1 MKKNLFILA
10 ATAAALASCSNDVTT
25 AVNTTLNAPQEIT
38 FRSTMDGMTRAVATN
53 TSTIESNG
61 FTAEGW
67 MNSSHS
73 SHFAATTF
81 TKSGTSYVAASKPQ
95 WPATG
100 NLDFVAWYPA
110 LEENIFSHAAWNTF
124 TFVPNTTVA
133 SQKDY
138 VIAAVLNQAKTNS
151 GVPLVFKHLGSWI
164 EVKVYNSKGNTT
176 NNYKTTVT
184 GWKLGYLYNGG
195 VYTITGSTADASALS
210 ATGSWNYT
218 NYAQATSN
226 VPFSYSETFDAV
238 TISNDGAHDASGNA
252 IAIGNAMI
260 VVPQTTIKLTSSS
273 TYGTGGYLT
282 GAFIAIKLL
291 VEDAANGDADIADAT
306 SDNLWAVWPV
316 NNDWADGTKYTYIID
331 LAQGGYKETGTASET
346 IKPWIENTEIF
357 FNSVNVSTWTE
368 GSPAVV
374 TP

>member
-38 FRSTMDGMTRAVATN
+38 FRTTTDGITRADATT
-53 TSTIESNG
+53 TSSIESYG

-67 MNSSHS
+67 MHSNNS
-73 SHFAATTF
+73 SHFAATAF
-81 TKSGTSYVAASKPQ
+81 TKNGSSYEALTHPQ

-110 LEENIFSHAAWNTF
+110 LDANFTHTTWDTF

-133 SQKDY
+133 SQNDY

-210 ATGSWNYT
+210 ATGSWSYT

-226 VPFSYSETFDAV
+226 VPNSYSETFTAV
-238 TISNDGAHDASGNA
+238 TTLNDGAHDESAEALS
-252 IAIGNAMI
+252 IGNAMI
-260 VVPQTTIKLTSSS
+260 VVPQTTTKLTSSS

-357 FNSVNVSTWTE
+357 FNSVNVSEWTS

>member
-10 ATAAALASCSNDVTT
+10 ATATMLASCSNDVTT
-25 AVNTTLNAPQEIT
+25 AVNKTLNAPQEIT
-38 FRSTMDGMTRAVATN
+38 FRSTTDGMTRAAVTA

-73 SHFAATTF
+73 SHFAATAF
-81 TKSGTSYVAASKPQ
+81 TKNGSSYEASTHPQ

-110 LEENIFSHAAWNTF
+110 LDVNFTHTTWNTF

-195 VYTITGSTADASALS
+195 VYTISGSTADASALS

-218 NYAQATSN
+218 NYAKATSN
-226 VPFSYSETFDAV
+226 VPTFYSETFDAV
-238 TISNDGAHDASGNA
+238 TISNNGDHDASGEA

-260 VVPQTTIKLTSSS
+260 VVPQPTIKLTSSS

-306 SDNLWAVWPV
+306 GNNLWAVWPV

-331 LAQGGYKETGTASET
+331 LAQGGYKEKDTEGQTL
-346 IKPWIENTEIF
+346 KPWIENTEIF
-357 FNSVNVSTWTE
+357 FNSVNVSEWTA

>member
-10 ATAAALASCSNDVTT
+10 VTAAALASCSNDVTT
-25 AVNTTLNAPQEIT
+25 AVNKTLNAPQEIT
-38 FRSTMDGMTRAVATN
+38 FRSTTDGMTRAAATT

-81 TKSGTSYVAASKPQ
+81 TKNGSSYEASTHPQ

-110 LEENIFSHAAWNTF
+110 LDASFSHSAWNTF

-133 SQKDY
+133 SQNDY

-176 NNYKTTVT
+176 NNFKTTVS

-210 ATGSWNYT
+210 ATGTWSYT

-226 VPFSYSETFDAV
+226 EPTFYSETFDAV
-238 TISNDGAHDASGNA
+238 TITNDGAHDASGEA

-260 VVPQTTIKLTSSS
+260 VVPQATIKLTSSS

-306 SDNLWAVWPV
+306 VNNLWAVWPV

-331 LAQGGYKETGTASET
+331 LAQGGYKEKDTEGQTL
-346 IKPWIENTEIF
+346 KPWIENTEIF
-357 FNSVNVSTWTE
+357 FNSVNVSEWTA

-374 TP
+374 AP